1 MSTVNPF
8 PRRCELTVLVTG
20 SEGFIGKNL
29 LVKLAE
35 RSIDFVCFNRQQS
48 IHELPKLLEN
58 VDFVF
63 HLAGVNRPLD
73 PDEFDKQNRGLT
85 LALCDAIQKTG
96 RVIPVVFSSSIHA
109 DANNAY
115 GVSKKFAED
124 GLIQLNT
131 ATQVPVYLYRLPNVF
146 GKWAKPNYNSVV
158 ATFCYSI
165 AQDLPIRID
174 DPNKTL
180 RLLYIDDLLES
191 FLNALENTQ
200 PGILRPVVKP
210 EYSIS
215 VGYLARQIE
224 AFRHSRETLI
234 SEQVGDGLGR
244 ALYATYLSY
253 LKPEQF
259 AYTVPTYDD
268 SRGRFVEMLKTKNSG
283 QVSFFTAYPGITRG
297 GHFHHTKSEK
307 FLVLQGIAKFRF
319 RNILS
324 NETFELTVDGVNP
337 KIVDT
342 IPGWTHE
349 ITNSG
354 ENELIVMLWASEVFD
369 RGKPD
374 TITSK
379 V

>member
-1 MSTVNPF
+1 M
-8 PRRCELTVLVTG
+8 TVLVTG

-29 LVKLAE
+29 VVKLAE

-58 VDFVF
+58 ADFVF
-63 HLAGVNRPLD
+63 HLAGVNRPVD
-73 PDEFDKQNRGLT
+73 PDEFDKQNRGFT
-85 LALCDAIQKTG
+85 MAVCEAIQKTG
-96 RVIPVVFSSSIHA
+96 RVIPVVFTSSIQA

-115 GVSKKFAED
+115 GMSKKFAED
-124 GLIQLNT
+124 ALIRLNT
-131 ATQVPVYLYRLPNVF
+131 ATQAPVYLYRLPNVF
-146 GKWAKPNYNSVV
+146 GKWAKPKYNSVV
-158 ATFCYSI
+158 ATFCHNI
-165 AQDLPIRID
+165 AQGLPIRID
-174 DPNKTL
+174 DPNKIL
-180 RLLYIDDLLES
+180 PLLYIDDLLES
-191 FLNALENTQ
+191 FLNALESTQ

-215 VGYLARQIE
+215 VGDLARQIE
-224 AFRHSRETLI
+224 AFRHSRDTLI
-234 SEQVGDGLGR
+234 SEQVGDGLSR

-253 LKPEQF
+253 LKSEQF
-259 AYTVPTYDD
+259 AYPVPNYDD

-283 QVSFFTAYPGITRG
+283 QVSFFTAHPGITRG
-297 GHFHHTKSEK
+297 GHYHHTKSEK
-307 FLVLQGIAKFRF
+307 FLVLQGVAKFRF

-324 NETFELTVDGVNP
+324 NETFELTVDSLNP

-342 IPGWTHE
+342 IPGWTHD

-374 TITSK
+374 TINSK